1 MKKFTS
7 IVLALALALTVVA
20 PAAASAQTAGYTFS
34 TNLTVGSRGADVV
47 ALQSFLEAKGLL
59 TIPAG
64 TAKGYFGGMTKKALA
79 AYQSMK
85 GITPAA
91 GYFGPITRAAV
102 MAEGAVTGGTTTTT
116 PGCPAGAL
124 YNSVT
129 GAACST
135 GSTTTMNNIG
145 VEGSL
150 DIRLA
155 SNPAD
160 NSNIRTQTDVPVY
173 GLEFRSRLADVAVQT
188 LDLQVSSVAQTSP
201 TSVENPATL
210 INTIKVW
217 DGTTVLA
224 TVPVSL
230 TSFTKDQNQVYYA
243 RISGLNF
250 VVPKDAT
257 KTLTVSV
264 STNSI
269 DTDRVLTIDGYNTSS
284 VRAVSGNGVNSF
296 YSIDGSGYTRTHTF
310 KKPGSSSLTLSNPAS
325 TLRSQNYR
333 VNGNDVVSGV
343 VLGSFNLKSET
354 GASTLLTV
362 NASTTA
368 SGTLP
373 TTLYLYNGS
382 TLVKSKTV
390 PSNGSVSFDN
400 LDSTAGSIV
409 PQSDVPTTFTI
420 KADFPANTANATFA
434 STTIQ
439 SVVYQTPAG
448 NSATAAGSAVTNANQ
463 YVYTKAAVI
472 KLASAPTIGV
482 SNQSVSSVGTTTMT
496 ATFPLTIQALGGN
509 VTKPAI
515 TDFTVVFSNGTSY
528 TATSTAAGSA
538 VSVVVIPDN
547 DIADGS
553 TANVTVAASINGSGA
568 LTSGLFNAALTQV
581 KWNAGN
587 GVITQTYGLEDFKTS
602 NPVQFNR

>member
-1 MKKFTS
+1 MKKLITAVVAF
-7 IVLALALALTVVA
+7 ALALTVVA
-20 PAAASAQTAGYTFS
+20 PVAASAQSTASYTFN

-47 ALQSFLEAKGLL
+47 ALQSFLESKGVL

-64 TAKGYFGGMTKKALA
+64 VAKGYFGAMTRSALA

-102 MAEGAVTGGTTTTT
+102 SADSSTGVTT
-116 PGCPAGAL
+116 PVAGCPAGAM
-124 YNSVT
+124 YNSMT
-129 GAACST
+129 GQPCA
-135 GSTTTMNNIG
+135 TTTNPTTPITNTG

-155 SNPAD
+155 STPAD
-160 NSNIRTQTDVPVY
+160 NSNVRTQADVPVY
-173 GLEFRSRLADVAVQT
+173 GLEFRARIADVAVQT
-188 LDLQVSSVAQTSP
+188 LDLQFSETLLSAS
-201 TSVENPATL
+201 ENPATL

-217 DGTTVLA
+217 DGSNVLA
-224 TVPVSL
+224 TVPVTSA
-230 TSFTKDQNQVYYA
+230 SFTKDQNQVYYV
-243 RISGLNF
+243 RLSGINF

-269 DTDRVLTIDGYNTSS
+269 DSDRVLTIDGYNSSS

-310 KKPGSSSLTLSNPAS
+310 KKPGTSTLTLSAPAN
-325 TLRSQNYR
+325 TLRSANYR
-333 VNGNDVVSGV
+333 VNGNDVLSGV
-343 VLGSFNLKSET
+343 TLGSFNLKSDT

-362 NASTTA
+362 NSTTTA

-382 TLVKSKTV
+382 TLLKSKTV

-400 LDSTAGSIV
+400 LDTTAGAMIA
-409 PQSDVPTTFTI
+409 QSDTPTTFTI
-420 KADFPANTANATFA
+420 KADFPSNTVNSTYA
-434 STTIQ
+434 STTVT
-439 SVVYQTPAG
+439 SVAYQTPNG
-448 NSATAAGSAVTNANQ
+448 NSATASGSAVSNANQ

-472 KLASAPTIGV
+472 TLKSAPTIAV
-482 SNQSVSSVGTTTMT
+482 SNPSVSTGTTTMT
-496 ATFPLTIQALGGN
+496 ATFPLSFKALGGN
-509 VTKPAI
+509 VVVPGTTGAE
-515 TDFTVVFSNGTSY
+515 FVVVFSNGTAY
-528 TATSTAAGSA
+528 TATSK
-538 VSVVVIPDN
+538 SVVTIPNN

-553 TANVTVAASINGSGA
+553 TADVTVTASVNPSVA
-568 LTSGLFNAALTQV
+568 LTNGLYNAAITSIA
-581 KWNAGN
+581 WNAGN
-587 GVITQTYGLEDFKTS
+587 GTTTQTYGLEDFKTS
-602 NPVQFNR
+602 AAVQFNR